1 MNVKEIRAYK
11 IEVEKVLSVIIFI
24 DGKCAEIISSNDMT
38 GEYRF
43 EFGIEINGES
53 DSNIIEMVKRNIENG
68 NIVFFD

>member
-1 MNVKEIRAYK
+1 LKLKRIYP
-11 IEVEKVLSVIIFI
+11 LSFFI
-24 DGKCAEIISSNDMT
+24 DGKCAEIISSNDIT

-53 DSNIIEMVKRNIENG
+53 DSDIIEMVKRNIENG